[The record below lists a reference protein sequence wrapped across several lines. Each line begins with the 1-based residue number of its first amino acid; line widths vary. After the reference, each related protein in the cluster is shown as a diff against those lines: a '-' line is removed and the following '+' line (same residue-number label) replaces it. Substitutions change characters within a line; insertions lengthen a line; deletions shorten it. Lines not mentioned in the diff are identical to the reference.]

1 MKTLKI
7 ALIVALIAT
16 AMVNQANAD
25 GFRTNPKKS
34 VHITLDRAFKDP
46 GLIQALRTQVDA
58 SFLNTIEQLYI
69 VEVKYNNVAYKIL
82 GSRQD
87 WLIVFRPL
95 RPPINYRKIKIA
107 ETE

>member
-1 MKTLKI
+1 MKTLRI

-25 GFRTNPKKS
+25 GFRTNPKKA
-34 VHITLDRAFKDP
+34 VHITLDKAFKDS

-69 VEVKYNNVAYKIL
+69 VEVTYKNVVYRIL

-87 WLIVFRPL
+87 WLKVFRPH
-95 RPPINYRKIKIA
+95 RPPIYYRKVTPAGI
-107 ETE
+107 E